1 MKLQAGNDRHTVQYT
16 QHIIRRFYGLQN
28 TEDPLQ

>member
-1 MKLQAGNDRHTVQYT
+1 MKLQAGNDKHIIQYI
-16 QHIIRRFYGLQN
+16 QHIIRFYGLQN